1 MNKNKLA
8 SLAIVSMLGVVIM
21 TTFYYVY
28 NIEIESLLAE
38 HYVNLGVEETGAIN
52 LVTAVLFDYRAFDT
66 LGEATVIF
74 TAASAVAML
83 IPKRH
88 IAMLKTEFTSIVH
101 RTIALVIPFFF
112 MISLHLIFNGH
123 LSPGGGFTGGV
134 VVSAAV
140 ICIVFTYGFLYM
152 ERRVTIEGLSL
163 VEDWGAIALLSLGV
177 AGIAVSSHFFSS
189 AQAGFYLGNP
199 GELLSAGIMPLANM
213 AVGAK
218 VGAGLS
224 IIFIA
229 LAKEE

>member
-1 MNKNKLA
+1 MNKHKIT
-8 SLAIVSMLGVVIM
+8 SLILVSALGIVIM
-21 TTFYYVY
+21 TTFYYIN
-28 NIEIESLLAE
+28 NIEIESLLADY
-38 HYVNLGVEETGAIN
+38 YVESGVEETGAIN

-83 IPKRH
+83 IPKKH
-88 IAMLKTEFTSIVH
+88 TAMLRTEFTAIVH
-101 RTIALVIPFFF
+101 RTIALVLPFFF
-112 MISLHLIFNGH
+112 LISLHLIFNGH

-134 VVSAAV
+134 VISAAV
-140 ICIVFTYGFLYM
+140 ICIIFTYGFLYM
-152 ERRVTIEGLSL
+152 KRRITIEGLSL
-163 VEDWGAIALLSLGV
+163 VEDLGALTLLLLGIS
-177 AGIAVSSHFFSS
+177 GIAMSSHFFSS
-189 AQAGFYLGNP
+189 AQAGFYLGTP
-199 GELLSAGIMPLANM
+199 GELLSAGIMPLANL